1 MRRVAV
7 TGFGVVSPNGIG
19 RENYWDALQQGQSG
33 IGRISRFDCRTF
45 QVQLA
50 GEIKEPLPLPA
61 EIQQLSSDDPKIGYG
76 FAACSEALADA
87 GIKKLDSQCLLH
99 LGVSLENFHLEK
111 IVVAGSI
118 DFAAAVNRQ
127 MQKDE
132 LPFQSPLN
140 TGAQTIEQH
149 FGRAGYTL
157 TNCSAC
163 AAGAQAIGH
172 AFHSIRSGRFD
183 TAVCGGFDSMINP
196 LGIGGFQ
203 LLGALTTDNER
214 GASACRPFDAS
225 RNGTVLGEGAAI
237 LVLEPL
243 DKARAAGKRIYAE
256 IVGCG
261 SSLDAY
267 GLSAPDPQGDGALRA
282 MRSALEDAGIPAEQI
297 GHINAHGT
305 GTALNDEIEASAIR
319 TLFAGSWPRVPVS
332 ATKSI
337 TGHLVAAAGAIEAGA
352 CLFALTRDILPHNPW
367 LEKIGNGCELH
378 HVTSPNTPF
387 HDEFA
392 LSNSFGFG
400 GQNTTLVFRRHNG

>member
-7 TGFGVVSPNGIG
+7 TGFGVVAPNGIG
-19 RENYWDALQQGQSG
+19 RDYFWNALRQGQSG
-33 IGRISRFDCRTF
+33 IDRISRFNCGTF

-50 GEIKEPLPLPA
+50 GEIKSSLSLPLDL
-61 EIQQLSSDDPKIGYG
+61 QQISLDDPKVGYG
-76 FAACSEALADA
+76 FAACSEALIDA
-87 GIKKLDSQCLLH
+87 GIGRLDSQCLLH

-111 IVVAGSI
+111 IAVSGST
-118 DFAAAVNRQ
+118 DFGVAVNRQ

-140 TGAQTIEQH
+140 TGARMIEQH

-163 AAGAQAIGH
+163 AASAQAIGH
-172 AFHSIRSGRFD
+172 AFRSIRSGRFE

-203 LLGALTTDNER
+203 LLGALTTDNDR

-225 RNGTVLGEGAAI
+225 RSGTVLGEGAAI
-237 LVLEPL
+237 LILEPL
-243 DKARAAGKRIYAE
+243 DKARAIGKRIYAE
-256 IVGCG
+256 IAGYG
-261 SSLDAY
+261 SSMDAY
-267 GLSAPDPQGDGALRA
+267 GLSAPDPQGDGAIRA
-282 MRSALEDAGIPAEQI
+282 MRSALEDAGIAVERI
-297 GHINAHGT
+297 GHINTHGT
-305 GTALNDEIEASAIR
+305 GTGLNDEIEAAAIR
-319 TLFAGSWPRVPVS
+319 TLFAGSWPRIPVS

-352 CLFALTRDILPHNPW
+352 CLFALARNLLPHNPW
-367 LEKIGNGCELH
+367 LEKIGIGCELH
-378 HVTSPNTPF
+378 HVTSPGIPF
-387 HDEFA
+387 NGEFA

-400 GQNTTLVFRRHNG
+400 GQNTALIFRRFDG